1 MRVTLDCVSVNVRI
15 SEGKVPAIFLH
26 GNGESSSLFKD
37 VPKYL
42 SPQFKVIAPDTRGHG
57 KSTYAPLSYDYFAE
71 DVKGIADALGLNKPV
86 LVGFSDGA
94 ITALKALIEYPG
106 FFGGAVLAGANFA
119 PGGLKRKVRALFKAT
134 YFLTRSERVRL
145 MLDEPVF
152 DEKDIAAIDA
162 PVLILA
168 GEKDMVELSHT
179 EKLASLIKGS
189 ELKILKGESHSS
201 YVADNRKFVGEI
213 SGFLMSVGGKN
224 E

>member
-106 FFGGAVLAGANFA
+106 FFGGAVLAGA
-119 PGGLKRKVRALFKAT
+119 
-134 YFLTRSERVRL
+134 RVRL

-213 SGFLMSVGGKN
+213 SGFLMRVGGKN